1 MYLVRT
7 VFKIFLSFHTLLL
20 PCIRLAGRMGM
31 HDAPVLGMLL
41 LVHILFL
48 ISIASLLAV
57 IGAAAAIVHHI
68 RINRYR
74 HGIAQAPPEPS
85 FADHLQ
91 AATEYGTPR
100 SQRIVAAQSAQAI
113 SSRKEW
119 TPETKADSQDGDAP
133 ARGHHSGPQ
142 LIRRSSGRA
151 QRQEILDT
159 DTIQKA
165 STPHLRVVAGNHIAS
180 RKN

>member
-1 MYLVRT
+1 
-7 VFKIFLSFHTLLL
+7 
-20 PCIRLAGRMGM
+20 
-31 HDAPVLGMLL
+31 

-48 ISIASLLAV
+48 ISIASLLVV

-68 RINRYR
+68 RINRSR
-74 HGIAQAPPEPS
+74 QSMAQAPPEPS

-91 AATEYGTPR
+91 AAAEYGTPR
-100 SQRIVAAQSAQAI
+100 SPRIVAAQSAQSI

-119 TPETKADSQDGDAP
+119 TPETKTDSHDGDAP
-133 ARGHHSGPQ
+133 ARRHHSGPQ
-142 LIRRSSGRA
+142 LIRRSSGGA

-159 DTIQKA
+159 DTIQA
-165 STPHLRVVAGNHIAS
+165 APAPNLRVVAGNHSAS